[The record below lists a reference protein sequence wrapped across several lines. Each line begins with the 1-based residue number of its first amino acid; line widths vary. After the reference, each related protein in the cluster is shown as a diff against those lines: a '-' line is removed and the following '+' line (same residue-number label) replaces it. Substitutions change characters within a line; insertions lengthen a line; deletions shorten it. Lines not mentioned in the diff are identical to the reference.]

1 MHECYVGSAPIAS
14 NSSDVLS
21 GLGSSTFLIVTQNA
35 QSQLRKVV
43 FTGLGSIFAALAI
56 AGIFVPLL
64 PVTINAIV
72 AGVFFAKGS
81 ERFDNWLLNHKV
93 LGPIVHD
100 HRHGIGF
107 TRKAKRIA
115 VIAMST
121 SIALSTLWAVPY
133 GGAPVFV
140 AYFMGAVWAY
150 ALWFILKQP
159 TKPDADT
166 RSIAHPATYS

>member
-1 MHECYVGSAPIAS
+1 
-14 NSSDVLS
+14 VLS
-21 GLGSSTFLIVTQNA
+21 SGGSSTFLIVTQSTK
-35 QSQLRKVV
+35 SQLSKIV
-43 FTGLGSIFAALAI
+43 FTALGSIFAGLAI

-72 AGVFFAKGS
+72 AGVLFAKGS

-107 TRKAKRIA
+107 TKKAKRIA

-121 SIALSTLWAVPY
+121 SIVLSTLWAVPY

-140 AYFMGAVWAY
+140 AYFMAAVWAY

-159 TKPDADT
+159 TKPDSEAP
-166 RSIAHPATYS
+166 SIAQPATHP

>member
-1 MHECYVGSAPIAS
+1 MAAITRS
-14 NSSDVLS
+14 NATKAIYTSFGTL
-21 GLGSSTFLIVTQNA
+21 
-35 QSQLRKVV
+35 
-43 FTGLGSIFAALAI
+43 FAAMAI

-81 ERFDNWLLNHKV
+81 ERFDAWLLHHKV

-100 HRHGIGF
+100 HRNGIGF
-107 TRKAKRIA
+107 TKRAKTIA
-115 VIAMST
+115 VTAMST
-121 SIALSTLWAVPY
+121 SIALSTWWAVGV

-140 AYFMGAVWAY
+140 GYFMLAVWAY

-159 TKPDADT
+159 TKPDQ
-166 RSIAHPATYS
+166 ATGPSL